1 MNLFLFLLH
10 RYTAAFFLCELP
22 DVTKP
27 DEVSVVDM
35 ITERSSD
42 VISVRKITQ
51 QGVQHFVSACV
62 SPLHSKFNDK
72 AQLMEWI
79 ELNKILGVEK
89 FIFYLNS
96 VSKNVLRVLKYYESK
111 GDVSLMP
118 WTLPRILGDASNNYL
133 HYYGQLAALND
144 CLYRSKGKS
153 HYISST
159 DLDEFIIPQR
169 RNDFSWANLLSRL
182 PSHSVYIVRCSF
194 FSQRNG
200 CSQNKIC
207 KNRLTVDSY
216 KLRDDLIL
224 PPGKRS
230 KYIAK
235 TDDVTTMG
243 VHFTWEL
250 RTGSEYTVSPEV
262 ALLHHYRRE
271 SKTYTKI
278 AFTKIKHSVA
288 TKYIEKLHKS
298 IDKVKTELSLHDNST
313 LIDVR
318 F

>member
-1 MNLFLFLLH
+1 M
-10 RYTAAFFLCELP
+10 P
-22 DVTKP
+22 DVREP

-35 ITERSSD
+35 TTQRSSD
-42 VISVRKITQ
+42 VISVRKITK
-51 QGVQHFVSACV
+51 QGVQHFFNACV
-62 SPLHSKFNDK
+62 SPLHSEFNDT
-72 AQLMEWI
+72 AQLIEWV

-96 VSKNVLRVLKYYESK
+96 VSKNVLRVLKFYESK

-118 WTLPRILGDASNNYL
+118 WTLPRFLGDTSNNYL

-159 DLDEFIIPQR
+159 DLDEFIIPQV
-169 RNDFSWANLLSRL
+169 RNDFTWTNLLSRL

-200 CSQNKIC
+200 CSKNKIC
-207 KNRLTVDSY
+207 KRRLTVDSY

-235 TDDVTTMG
+235 TGDVTTMG
-243 VHFTWEL
+243 IHFTWEL
-250 RTGSEYTVSPEV
+250 LTGSEYTVSPEV

-271 SKTYTKI
+271 DKKYTKI
-278 AFTKIKHSVA
+278 AYTKVKHCVA
-288 TKYIEKLHKS
+288 AKYVGKLHRS
-298 IDKVKTELSLHDNST
+298 IEHVKTQFPLHGN
-313 LIDVR
+313 
-318 F
+318 